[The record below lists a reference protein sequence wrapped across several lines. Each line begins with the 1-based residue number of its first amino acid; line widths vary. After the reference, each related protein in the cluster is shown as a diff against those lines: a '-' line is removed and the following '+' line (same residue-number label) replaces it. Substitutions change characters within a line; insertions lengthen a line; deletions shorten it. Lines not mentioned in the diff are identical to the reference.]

1 MDELILWVTNGVD
14 ILTPRTIV
22 ALFVLTII
30 MESISVAIGH
40 MASLGR
46 S

>member
-1 MDELILWVTNGVD
+1 MDELILWVTGGVD

-22 ALFVLTII
+22 ALFVVTII
-30 MESISVAIGH
+30 CESISVAIGH

-46 S
+46 N

>member
-1 MDELILWVTNGVD
+1 MDELVTWLTNGS
-14 ILTPRTIV
+14 LELNTYTIV
-22 ALFVLTII
+22 ALFALSVLL
-30 MESISVAIGH
+30 ESISVAIGH

>member
-1 MDELILWVTNGVD
+1 MEDLILWVTNGVD
-14 ILTPRTIV
+14 VLTPRTIV
-22 ALFVLTII
+22 ALFVLTVIL
-30 MESISVAIGH
+30 ESISVAIGH